1 MLFRPVSLNEIDVQ
15 QVVTIELHANG
26 FTKAHE
32 IATKIVTLFRL
43 AEEMLSLEARYDFG
57 MRSVKTL
64 LRMADVRAIKRSN
77 DDEENIIVKAI
88 NDYILCKLNDED
100 AHIFAVSDSGSH
112 RSVIEVMLWSSRI

>member
-1 MLFRPVSLNEIDVQ
+1 MLFRPVALNEIDVQ
-15 QVVTIELHANG
+15 QVVTIELHASG

-43 AEEMLSLEARYDFG
+43 AEEMLSVETRYDFSL
-57 MRSVKTL
+57 RSAKTL
-64 LRMADVRAIKRSN
+64 LRMAGAKAIDGAN

-100 AHIFAVSDSGSH
+100 ARIFAVSDSGSR
-112 RSVIEVMLWSSRI
+112 RSVTEVVLPSSRG